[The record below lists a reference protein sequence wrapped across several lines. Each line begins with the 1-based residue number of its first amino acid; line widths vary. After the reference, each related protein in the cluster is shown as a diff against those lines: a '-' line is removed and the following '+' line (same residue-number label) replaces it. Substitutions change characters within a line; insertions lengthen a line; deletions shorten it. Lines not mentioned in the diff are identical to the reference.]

1 MKKFLVITCQ
11 REDCGEE
18 QVTRLSEEFGALWPV
33 TDLDEDNCPKCGG
46 SELIETIESE
56 GA

>member
-1 MKKFLVITCQ
+1 MKRFLVITCQ
-11 REDCGEE
+11 REECGEE

-46 SELIETIESE
+46 TELIETIESE
-56 GA
+56 EA